1 MVPPQ
6 GASSSSGLPTG
17 PGLFANS
24 PSQGPFAGSS
34 GMQSLAGSPLTL
46 LEQARQAQRLNK
58 ALDGIMSP
66 NRQPGMT
73 CHISVF
79 PWAQSM
85 AKVTQQRLHWQP
97 QPASCTCTDLHG
109 PPWGSSGTT
118 RGSCGTNL
126 GSCDIILGS
135 CGTTLGSCDIILG
148 SFPPWETVVAI
159 WEAVPRCWHISKGCV
174 QELGAEMV

>member
-6 GASSSSGLPTG
+6 GVSSSGSGMPTG
-17 PGLFANS
+17 SGLFANS
-24 PSQGPFAGSS
+24 PSQGPFVGSS
-34 GMQSLAGSPLTL
+34 GMQSFAGSPLTL

-73 CHISVF
+73 CHTPVF

-85 AKVTQQRLHWQP
+85 AKVTLQKLHWQW
-97 QPASCTCTDLHG
+97 QPVSCTCTDLHG

-118 RGSCGTNL
+118 L
-126 GSCDIILGS
+126 GSCDIILGA
-135 CGTTLGSCDIILG
+135 LL
-148 SFPPWETVVAI
+148 
-159 WEAVPRCWHISKGCV
+159 
-174 QELGAEMV
+174 AENCKDAHHRLSM